1 MIYSH
6 KARAA
11 HSVTSY
17 NLACDGSFLVIGMK
31 SYYAFLF
38 SKPVIPMTDRSGP
51 DAGTGQG
58 FSVVALA
65 ALTLILKTT
74 LASSSTR
81 LCFPRAAA
89 IAQLR
94 HSVYTVI
101 LSMKS
106 LGGSV
111 VIFSL
116 IGAMQCY

>member
-81 LCFPRAAA
+81 LCFPGAG
-89 IAQLR
+89 IKGLCLLPLP
-94 HSVYTVI
+94 SSDTVFT
-101 LSMKS
+101 L
-106 LGGSV
+106 
-111 VIFSL
+111 
-116 IGAMQCY
+116 